1 MYTSSSPGLTLL
13 DEGRS
18 SIHKK
23 SSIRQRP
30 KADYSGDVTNN
41 LRKQYCGVMLFFMT
55 SLFGGGGWVMHYG
68 IEETGKLETS
78 ITCRVMYDE
87 HKQEQWDKKL

>member
-23 SSIRQRP
+23 IEHST
-30 KADYSGDVTNN
+30 AAEG
-41 LRKQYCGVMLFFMT
+41 G
-55 SLFGGGGWVMHYG
+55 LFGRRHKQFQKATPWRHAHFHDITLWGGGWVMHYG

>member
-1 MYTSSSPGLTLL
+1 
-13 DEGRS
+13 
-18 SIHKK
+18 
-23 SSIRQRP
+23 
-30 KADYSGDVTNN
+30 
-41 LRKQYCGVMLFFMT
+41 MLFFMT